1 MPNGFKY
8 LSKVNEYY
16 CAAKSGEFASTTIT
30 YVNQCGLTSTIV
42 CPVPP
47 SVSLSFFAFSF
58 TINTAYNKSD
68 ITLVQSDALV
78 NQASSGSDF
87 GMDNNTIKDDI
98 IVYAINNR
106 AYGPTNVT
114 GYYAGIDPPSS
125 GYTVY
130 SLRNCTPTY
139 NVQVATNDATLI
151 GIANSYGASA
161 TTIYDALNW
170 ANTTRW
176 ISVVNKNY
184 PNIYTDYLYFCIDPT
199 FTISYPKGGSD
210 AYSIASY
217 PNWSGATTTAS
228 EGGSGWSWG
237 STVGGGSW
245 TPNGDDGYWQ
255 CVTDFQ
261 ATSEFTIDIW
271 YRSIAQDSGNI
282 LFQTD
287 QYGNTPNGV
296 QIVVNTSTQLYINL
310 YENSNL
316 RSQVFSTNT
325 LTANTFCN
333 IVLTYNTNDGF
344 RLYINNTLIGNV
356 DNYKVDYTNNSFLYG
371 GDGQSG
377 QVKGYL
383 STLKLYYKDLSKI
396 SGALT
401 QNYTNYQIT

>member
-8 LSKVNEYY
+8 LSLTTEYE
-16 CAAKSGEFASTTIT
+16 CQSLGGSPTTLT
-30 YVNQCGLTSTIV
+30 YVNQCGLTSTIT
-42 CPVPP
+42 CPVSP
-47 SVSLSFFAFSF
+47 SVSFGFYALSIINSTGSF
-58 TINTAYNKSD
+58 VSVLNTN
-68 ITLVQSDALV
+68 VPF
-78 NQASSGSDF
+78 NQASFLNGPDL

-106 AYGPTNVT
+106 AYGPTSAT

-139 NVQVATNDATLI
+139 NVQTATNDATLI

-170 ANTTRW
+170 ACQTPY

-217 PNWSGATTTAS
+217 PNWSGGTQQAL
-228 EGGSGWSWG
+228 GQNSGWSFS
-237 STVGGGSW
+237 STGGGSW
-245 TPNGDDGYWQ
+245 TFNGSNDGFFS
-255 CVTDFQ
+255 CGGDFV
-261 ATSEFTIDIW
+261 ADTEFTIDIW
-271 YRSIAQDSGNI
+271 YRSIAQDSGSI
-282 LFQTD
+282 LFQTGS
-287 QYGNTPNGV
+287 YGSVPSGI
-296 QIVVNTSTQLYINL
+296 QIVVNTSTQLYVNL

-333 IVLTYNTNDGF
+333 IVLTYNTTDGF

-356 DNYKVDYTNNSFLYG
+356 NNYKVDYTSGNSLYG
-371 GDGQSG
+371 GNGIDKQIRGF
-377 QVKGYL
+377 L

>member
-8 LSKVNEYY
+8 LSLTTEYE
-16 CAAKSGEFASTTIT
+16 CQSLGGSPTTLT
-30 YVNQCGLTSTIV
+30 YVNPCGLTSTIT
-42 CPVPP
+42 CPVSP
-47 SVSLSFFAFSF
+47 SVSFGFYALSIINSTGSF
-58 TINTAYNKSD
+58 VSVLNTN
-68 ITLVQSDALV
+68 VPF
-78 NQASSGSDF
+78 NQASLFFNGPDL

-98 IVYAINNR
+98 IVYAINDR

-170 ANTTRW
+170 ANTTKW

-199 FTISYPKGGSD
+199 FTISYPKGGGD

-228 EGGSGWSWG
+228 EGGSGWKFD
-237 STVGGGSW
+237 STGGGSW
-245 TPNGDDGYWQ
+245 TFNNSNDGFWQ
-255 CVTDFQ
+255 CATDFQ

-271 YRSIAQDSGNI
+271 YRSIAQDSGSI

-296 QIVVNTSTQLYINL
+296 QIVVNTSTQLYVNL

-356 DNYKVDYTNNSFLYG
+356 DDYKVNYTSGNSLYG
-371 GDGQSG
+371 GNGVNKQIRG
-377 QVKGYL
+377 FL

>member
-8 LSKVNEYY
+8 LSLTTEYY
-16 CAAKSGEFASTTIT
+16 CQSAGGSPTTVT
-30 YVNQCGLTSTIV
+30 YVNQCGLTTTIS
-42 CPVPP
+42 CPVSP
-47 SVSLSFFAFSF
+47 SVSLSFFALSV
-58 TINTAYNKSD
+58 TNSIGSLVTVVNTNVP
-68 ITLVQSDALV
+68 L
-78 NQASSGSDF
+78 NQASFGSDL

-161 TTIYDALNW
+161 TTIYDALVW
-170 ANTTRW
+170 ANSTQW

-210 AYSIASY
+210 AWSIASY
-217 PNWSGATTTAS
+217 PNWSGGTTQAS
-228 EGGSGWSWG
+228 QGGTGWVWN
-237 STVGGGSW
+237 STIGGGSW
-245 TPNGDDGYWQ
+245 TPNGGDDGYWQ
-255 CVTDFQ
+255 CGTDFQ
-261 ATSEFTIDIW
+261 GTSEFTIDIW
-271 YRSIAQDSGNI
+271 YRSIPQDFGNI

-287 QYGNTPNGV
+287 QYGNAPNGI
-296 QIVVNTSTQLYINL
+296 QIVVSTSTRLIVNL
-310 YENSNL
+310 YENSTL
-316 RSQVFSTNT
+316 RSGVFDTSN
-325 LTANTFCN
+325 LVENTFCN
-333 IVLTYNTNDGF
+333 IVLCYNTTDGF
-344 RLYINNTLIGNV
+344 RLYINNQNV
-356 DNYKVDYTNNSFLYG
+356 TNVNNYKVDYTNNSFLYG
-371 GDGQSG
+371 GDGQTG
-377 QVKGYL
+377 QVLGFL
-383 STLKLYYKDLSKI
+383 STLKVYYKDLSKI

>member
-16 CAAKSGEFASTTIT
+16 CAAKSGEFTGPTIT
-30 YVNQCGLTSTIV
+30 YVDQCGLTSTIT
-42 CPVPP
+42 CPLPP
-47 SVSLSFFAFSF
+47 AVSLNFYAFSF

-68 ITLVQSDALV
+68 ITLVETDALV

-87 GMDNNTIKDDI
+87 GMDDNTIKDDI

-170 ANTTRW
+170 ANTTQW

-184 PNIYTDYLYFCIDPT
+184 PNIYTNYLYFCIDPT

-217 PNWSGATTTAS
+217 PNWSGATTQAL
-228 EGGSGWSWG
+228 GQNSGWSFS
-237 STVGGGSW
+237 STGGGSW
-245 TPNGDDGYWQ
+245 TFNGSNDGFFQ
-255 CVTDFQ
+255 IAPDFY
-261 ATSEFTIDIW
+261 ADTEFTIDIW
-271 YRSIAQDSGNI
+271 YRSIAQDSGSI
-282 LFQTD
+282 LFQTLN
-287 QYGNTPNGV
+287 YGNEPNGIE
-296 QIVVNTSTQLYINL
+296 IVVNTSTQLYVNL
-310 YENSNL
+310 YENSTL
-316 RSQVFSTNT
+316 RSQVFSTST

-333 IVLTYNTNDGF
+333 IVLCFNNLDGF
-344 RLYINNTLIGNV
+344 RLYINNNLIGNV
-356 DNYKVDYTNNSFLYG
+356 NNYKEIYTNANPLYG
-371 GDGQSG
+371 GNGIDKQIRGF
-377 QVKGYL
+377 L